1 MIAITSLIVK
11 KKTKLW
17 ENVLMFD
24 QVSRKLINNWR
35 LWHAFHLYAF
45 LVNTLVKSINKTKT
59 ISFVS
64 KYTSICPT
72 RFYMQILL
80 PISNLLFFS
89 DMLIKLFSNTDQ
101 IGGQKHPI
109 FILQIKAFWVIFSN
123 NAYLDPELVIHFW
136 GKRLSK
142 LRGNHSATRRTVYW
156 N

>member
-1 MIAITSLIVK
+1 MCSCLTKCPESWLITEDYMACISSLCFLSKQCSEIY
-11 KKTKLW
+11 
-17 ENVLMFD
+17 
-24 QVSRKLINNWR
+24 INN
-35 LWHAFHLYAF
+35 
-45 LVNTLVKSINKTKT
+45 TKT